1 MDTENVSLLVA
12 FGAGTLSFASPC
24 CLPLV
29 PVYMGHMAGLAVARK
44 EGAALWGDMTH
55 ALAFVGGFSLVFVG
69 IWASLGLVGYLFL
82 GYIPYLRQIGG
93 AVLIFMGLHL
103 LGLINIGILDREF
116 AFRGARPGRG
126 GVGPSFTLGL
136 IFAAGWTPCLGP
148 VLGSIIGLAS
158 ARDTLGEGALLL
170 VAYSAGLGVPFLATA
185 MAVETVTGWLKR
197 MRPTMF
203 FVQLVSGALVVAI
216 GVLMV
221 TDALVRLPSYFSWA
235 NSWY

>member
-1 MDTENVSLLVA
+1 MNTENISVLVA

-29 PVYMGHMAGLAVARK
+29 PVYMGHIAGVAVARRR
-44 EGAALWGDMTH
+44 GAALWGNMAH
-55 ALAFVGGFSLVFVG
+55 ALAFVLGFSLVFVG
-69 IWASLGLVGYLFL
+69 IWASLGLVGYLFF

-93 AVLIFMGLHL
+93 AVLIFMGFHL
-103 LGLINIGILDREF
+103 LGIINIGILNREF
-116 AFRGARPGRG
+116 SFQRA
-126 GVGPSFTLGL
+126 GPSQGGLVPSFGLGL

-158 ARDTLGEGALLL
+158 ARDTLGEGTLLL
-170 VAYSAGLGVPFLATA
+170 VAYSAGLAVPFLVTA

-197 MRPTMF
+197 LRPTMF
-203 FVQLVSGALVVAI
+203 FVQLVSGLLVVAI
-216 GVLMV
+216 GVLLV
-221 TDALVRLPSYFSWA
+221 TDTLVRVPSYFSWA

>member
-1 MDTENVSLLVA
+1 MGTENVSLLVA
-12 FGAGTLSFASPC
+12 FGAGTLSFVSPC

-29 PVYMGHMAGLAVARK
+29 PVYMGHMAGIAAARRRS
-44 EGAALWGDMTH
+44 AAIWGDMAH
-55 ALAFVGGFSLVFVG
+55 ALAFVVGFSLVFVG

-103 LGLINIGILDREF
+103 LGIINIGILDREF
-116 AFRGARPGRG
+116 AFHGARPSRP
-126 GVGPSFTLGL
+126 GVAPSFTLGL

-158 ARDTLGEGALLL
+158 ARDTLGEGTLLL
-170 VAYSAGLGVPFLATA
+170 VAYSAGLAVPFLVTA

-197 MRPTMF
+197 LRSTMF
-203 FVQLVSGALVVAI
+203 FVQLISGTLVVAI
-216 GVLMV
+216 GVLLV